1 MTLLL
6 LLLDIL
12 AKREKIRWKKKQRKQ
27 WKQENIKEE
36 ICLMFHL
43 SWKIFIWAN
52 SMEGSV
58 YQKVKGRN
66 ILSMIISQDRTAL
79 LDKD

>member
-1 MTLLL
+1 
-6 LLLDIL
+6 
-12 AKREKIRWKKKQRKQ
+12 
-27 WKQENIKEE
+27 
-36 ICLMFHL
+36 MFHL
-43 SWKIFIWAN
+43 SWKIIIWAN